1 MNATM
6 SFVARHELL
15 ERIAARYR
23 LGSRKQKRMILD
35 EFIESTGYARKYAI
49 RLLSEPGDAPAQI
62 TRQRLRWYG
71 PAVEE
76 ALMIVWNSA
85 NGICAKRLVPFIP
98 ELITALESHGHLL
111 LAEDTRSKL
120 LTLSAATADRILR
133 RSSGKVSGKSM
144 TKRGKLLK
152 HQVPIRTFADWQD
165 SRPGFMEADLV
176 AHCGERIDGS
186 FLNTLVL
193 TDVAT
198 GWTEC
203 LPLLCKSGE
212 EVLRSL
218 TLARR
223 LLPFALLGLDTDNGS
238 EFLNE
243 GLLSYCKDERITF
256 TRGRAYKKND
266 QCFVE
271 QKNGSIV
278 RQLVGYDRFEGL
290 LAYRQLTELYRV
302 IRLYVN
308 YFQPSMKLVRKTR
321 EGAKVSKSYDVA
333 RTPYQRLVASG
344 ALDQAIQEQM
354 KSAYR
359 ILDPVDLL
367 RQMERLQD
375 AFWQHAQAV
384 PRPDVKLMDKAAVTL
399 QAAMRKLFETGIQ
412 LKVHEETRP
421 DVCSLPSS
429 ISAGNEQ
436 RSRRKY
442 RRSEKPPVPHTWRT
456 RKDPFETVWEQV
468 TQRLQLAPELTAK
481 TIFIGL
487 QEEYPDE
494 FSGGQL
500 RTLQRRVKEWRRQ
513 TLVTFSL
520 SWPENIAPPIRTPSD
535 EGLVGIEI
543 G

>member
-1 MNATM
+1 VNATM
-6 SFVARHELL
+6 SFLAKHELL
-15 ERIAARYR
+15 ERISARYR
-23 LGSRKQKRMILD
+23 VGGRKQKRIILD

-49 RLLSEPGDAPAQI
+49 RLLGEPGDPRAGI
-62 TRQRLRWYG
+62 RRQRLRWYG
-71 PAVEE
+71 SAVEE
-76 ALMIVWNSA
+76 ALMTVWNSA

-98 ELITALESHGHLL
+98 ELITALESHGHLSL
-111 LAEDTRSKL
+111 SADTRSKL

-133 RSSGKVSGKSM
+133 RSKAKVSGKST

-165 SRPGFMEADLV
+165 SRPGFVEADLV
-176 AHCGERIDGS
+176 AHCGDRVDGS

-203 LPLLCKSGE
+203 QALLCKSGE

-218 TLARR
+218 ALARR
-223 LLPFALLGLDTDNGS
+223 LLPFPLLGLDTDNGS

-243 GLLSYCKDERITF
+243 GLLTYCKDEGITF
-256 TRGRAYKKND
+256 TRGRAHKKND

-278 RQLVGYDRFEGL
+278 RELVGYDRFEGL
-290 LAYRQLTELYRV
+290 LAYRQLAELYRV

-321 EGAKVSKSYDVA
+321 EGAKVSKFYDAA
-333 RTPYQRLVASG
+333 RTPYQRLAVSG
-344 ALDQAIQEQM
+344 ALDPAIQAQM
-354 KSAYR
+354 KGAYQ
-359 ILDPVDLL
+359 ILDPVELL

-375 AFWQHAQAV
+375 IFWQHAQAAV
-384 PRPDVKLMDKAAVTL
+384 RSAVTHTDKAVTP
-399 QAAMRKLFETGIQ
+399 QPAMQKPFDTGIHRSVLQ
-412 LKVHEETRP
+412 TQF
-421 DVCSLPSS
+421 DVCPLPTALST
-429 ISAGNEQ
+429 GGDQ

-442 RRSEKPPVPHTWRT
+442 RRSERARAPRTWRT
-456 RKDPFETVWEQV
+456 RKDPFDRVWTEV
-468 TQRLQLAPELTAK
+468 MHKLQLSPELTAK
-481 TIFIGL
+481 TIFNGL
-487 QEEYPDE
+487 HEKYPNE
-494 FSGGQL
+494 FSPGQL

-513 TLVTFSL
+513 TLVTFTL
-520 SWPENIAPPIRTPSD
+520 SWPEDIGTGILTPPD
-535 EGLVGIEI
+535 EALVGI